1 MIQIGIANIAKN
13 PAMLDTLDFA
23 VEIVNKKTKE
33 VKGLFIPIA
42 YKDMIQEALDEI
54 AYQQFLKQNASLIS
68 QKSHENEENTL
79 LDGLD
84 DGY

>member
-1 MIQIGIANIAKN
+1 MQIGIANIAKN

-42 YKDMIQEALDEI
+42 YKNMIQDALNEI
-54 AYQQFLKQNASLIS
+54 AYQQFLKQNASLIT
-68 QKSHENEENTL
+68 QEYYENEEHTL

-84 DGY
+84 DEY